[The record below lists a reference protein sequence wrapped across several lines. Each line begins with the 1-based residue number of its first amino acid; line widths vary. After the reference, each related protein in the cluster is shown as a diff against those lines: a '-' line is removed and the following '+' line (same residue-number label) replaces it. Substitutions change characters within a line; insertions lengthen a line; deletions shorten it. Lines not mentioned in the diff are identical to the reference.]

1 MLNNNNDQD
10 MQKRLFI
17 AIAVAGVLLMVY
29 SIFSTYFLSP
39 ADKNKSVKQ
48 EYKNEISQNQSN
60 GTQNTSG
67 TGEKTTEQKDNTAQY
82 TPSGNFNLL
91 LGSKRINS
99 DDLKD
104 IVKIKTDFGYIE
116 ISKVGG
122 RIISIYVD
130 RFKTDII
137 SNFSKKNRVF
147 PTEIITTDPKI
158 TELVNF
164 SKYEYR
170 QDGNKLIFSLK
181 KGDIE
186 VEKIYTINKN
196 STLEFNLKTKGLENY
211 GLAIVNGVVLNS
223 EENSTFGHSGAVIK
237 TKEDLIRIDPDIEQE
252 KVIRGDILWAGEENK
267 YFIQLLANK
276 EGFTATHIIPIGE
289 EKTLVVSEIT
299 PNLNASFFF
308 GGPKLYSL
316 LGEINEYYK
325 QKWGVDLA
333 LRDSIDFGFFG
344 ILGKPM
350 FIVMHWLY
358 NYIHNWG
365 ITIIVLTILL
375 RILLFPLNHYSIKSM
390 KKMSQLAPEIQKLQ
404 KKYKDDPQKLQ
415 EEMMK
420 LYAKYGTNPFSG
432 CLPILLQIPI
442 FIALYN
448 VLLVTVELKMVPFL
462 WIPDLSAK
470 DPYYILPILMGLSM
484 IAQQWIT
491 PASDKNQKMMMYI
504 MAGVFTFLFMNFP
517 AGLVLYWLT
526 NNILGILQSFIVHK
540 QMEKEGAK

>member
-17 AIAVAGVLLMVY
+17 AVAVAGVLLVIY
-29 SIFSTYFLSP
+29 SVVSTYFFAP
-39 ADKNKSVKQ
+39 EQKSVKQ
-48 EYKNEISQNQSN
+48 ELN
-60 GTQNTSG
+60 
-67 TGEKTTEQKDNTAQY
+67 TTEQTTSVNNNSPTKETQGEANNQKEINSNY
-82 TPSGNFNLL
+82 KPSGNFNLL

-99 DDLKD
+99 DNLKD
-104 IVKIKTDFGYIE
+104 IVKVKTNFGYIE

-122 RIISIYVD
+122 RIVSIYVD

-137 SNFSKKNRVF
+137 SDFSKKNRIF

-158 TELVNF
+158 TELINF
-164 SKYEYR
+164 SKYDFKK
-170 QDGNKLIFSLK
+170 DGNKLIFTFK
-181 KGDIE
+181 NGNIE
-186 VEKIYTINKN
+186 VQKTYIVNKN

-211 GLAIVNGVVLNS
+211 GLAIINGVVLNS
-223 EENSTFGHSGAVIK
+223 EANSTFGHSGAIIK
-237 TKEDLIRIDPDIEQE
+237 TKTELIKIDPDIETE
-252 KVIRGDILWAGEENK
+252 KIIRGDILWAGEENK
-267 YFIQLLANK
+267 YFIQLLASKN
-276 EGFTATHIIPIGE
+276 GFTATHIIPIAE
-289 EKTLVVSEIT
+289 EKTLVISEIPT
-299 PNLNASFFF
+299 NIEASFFF

-316 LGEINEYYK
+316 LGEINDYYK
-325 QKWGVDLA
+325 QKWGVNLD

-344 ILGKPM
+344 FLGKPM

-365 ITIIVLTILL
+365 LTIIVLTILL

-462 WIPDLSAK
+462 WIPDLSEK

-491 PASDKNQKMMMYI
+491 PASDKNQKIMMYI
-504 MAGVFTFLFMNFP
+504 MAAVFTFLFMNFP

-526 NNILGILQSFIVHK
+526 NNVLGILQSFIVHK
-540 QMEKEGAK
+540 QMEKENKG